1 MKILFMLFIVSISF
15 AQQKWIRTYG
25 GTNYDWGFSVQQ
37 TTDGGYIIAGTT
49 ISFGAGAWDFYL
61 IKTDS
66 IGDTLWTKTYGGVNI
81 DYGYSVQQT
90 SDGGYIVVGYTTSF
104 GTGAADVYLIKTDS
118 TGDTLWTKTYGGTNE
133 DCGYSVQQTSDG
145 GYIIV
150 GATDSFNPFIFDVYL
165 IKTNASGDTLW
176 TKTFGGADHDKGWY
190 VQQVSDIGYIIA
202 GETWSLGAGSADVYL
217 IKTDSTGDTL
227 WTKTYGGTNED
238 YGYSVQ
244 QTSDGGYIIV
254 GYTKSFGTGSAD
266 VYLIKSNS
274 FGDTLWTRIFG
285 KSNDDYG
292 YSVQQTSDEGYIVAG
307 WSYSF
312 GTGSADVY
320 LIKTNATGDTLWTR
334 IYGGTWDDD
343 SYSVKQTSDGGY
355 IIAGDTRSFGAGY
368 FDVYLIKTDAI
379 GNGDVEEGKTR
390 TKDQEIR
397 FKAIPNPF
405 TSFTRIPGYEKEYFV
420 LSDITGRLVGK
431 YNGASIGENLPA
443 GVYFIMPQGKKLK
456 PIRIVKVK

>member
-1 MKILFMLFIVSISF
+1 MLFIVSISF

-133 DCGYSVQQTSDG
+133 DYGYSVQQTSDG

>member
-133 DCGYSVQQTSDG
+133 DYGYSVQQTSDG